1 MSLFSRV
8 SKNMAIATA
17 TRVVGLV
24 IAFFI
29 VGLLTRYLGKEGYG
43 TYATIMAYLATFIA
57 IGDLGLYSLLLRELG
72 KPKID
77 QARVSSHILTLRLA
91 SLGVILVIAASLS
104 FFFPYSREIQLGI
117 LIATVSS
124 LFISLTQVLIPIFQ
138 AHLIMH
144 RLSLVEMTSRL
155 LQLGMT
161 VLFID
166 GGMSLLSF
174 IWITVIVNAINFA
187 LMVYLAR
194 PYVKLSLRFDWKYW
208 RQLIKDAIP
217 IGAGLIFV
225 LIYFRLD
232 TVMIS
237 LYHSEAE
244 VGIYSL
250 AYKVLENTIFFP
262 AVFMGLV
269 TPLLTKYVR
278 KNKKKFQEVFQSSL
292 DFIFISLVPVVVGL
306 FLAAQPVIGILGGG
320 NFPESVGVLQLLSFG
335 VGLIFLG
342 SIFGYGTIVL
352 EKQKTAAW
360 VYGGGAVVN
369 FIGNLIVIP
378 QFSYTGAAITT
389 IITELL
395 VASGLIYIVWKYSKI
410 NLSLMV
416 LFKSVIAVIPM
427 GIFLVYYAGSN
438 IAWLVLGSVVLYGVS
453 LIGFGV
459 VKIGDIKSLLA
470 QSQK

>member
-1 MSLFSRV
+1 MSLVSRV

-17 TRVVGLV
+17 TRVVGLA

-43 TYATIMAYLATFIA
+43 AYATIMAYLATFIA

-72 KPKID
+72 RPKVD

-91 SLGVILVIAASLS
+91 SLGVILFIAAALS
-104 FFFPYSREIQLGI
+104 FYFPYSREIQLGI

-161 VLFID
+161 VLFIS
-166 GGMSLLSF
+166 GGMQLLSF
-174 IWITVIVNAINFA
+174 IWISVIVNAINFA

-194 PYVKLSLRFDWKYW
+194 PYVKLSLRFDWSYW
-208 RQLIKDAIP
+208 KQLIKDAVP

-232 TVMIS
+232 TVMLS
-237 LYHSEAE
+237 LYHTETE

-269 TPLLTKYVR
+269 TPLLAKYVR

-306 FLAAQPVIGILGGG
+306 FLAAKPVVGLLGGG
-320 NFPESVGVLQLLSFG
+320 GFPESVAVLQILSFA
-335 VGLIFLG
+335 VGIIFLG

-360 VYGGGAVVN
+360 IYGLGAVLN
-369 FIGNLIVIP
+369 FVGNMIVIP
-378 QFSYTGAAITT
+378 QYSYTGAALTT
-389 IITELL
+389 ILTEL
-395 VASGLIYIVWKYSKI
+395 VVSAGLIAIVLKHSRMRLNVNKLLMSALAAVPMAAFLYYFQ
-410 NLSLMV
+410 SL
-416 LFKSVIAVIPM
+416 
-427 GIFLVYYAGSN
+427 N
-438 IAWLVLGSVVLYGVS
+438 IAWLVLISIALYTVA
-453 LIGFGV
+453 LLGFGV
-459 VKIGDIKSLLA
+459 VKLRDMKALLS
-470 QSQK
+470 QSR